1 MLKKLPVL
9 ESDRVRLRPFVES
22 DIEPLDA
29 LYMDPEVMRFL
40 PTSKGLP
47 DAAKHIRLFHE
58 RFEER
63 GYSLW
68 AAEAKDGREFIG
80 RIGLWPLDGTDEVE
94 LAYILGK
101 PFWGKGI
108 ATEASALCLDF
119 AFEQLGLGHVAAVA
133 VPENG
138 ASLRVMEKLGFTF
151 VREGRFYGLVAR
163 YHRLGRDEWRNGGGH
178 SR

>member
-1 MLKKLPVL
+1 MSKELPVI
-9 ESDRVRLRPFVES
+9 ESDRVRLRPFAES

-29 LYMDPEVMRFL
+29 LYADPDVMRFL
-40 PTSKGLP
+40 PTSKGLL
-47 DAAKHIRLFHE
+47 DATKHIRLFHE

-68 AAEAKDGREFIG
+68 AAETKDGPEFIG
-80 RIGLWPLDGTDEVE
+80 RIGLWPLDGSEEVE

-108 ATEASALCLDF
+108 ATEASLLCLDF
-119 AFEQLGLGHVAAVA
+119 AFRQLGLDHVAAVA

-151 VREGRFYGLVAR
+151 VREGMVYGVNAR
-163 YHRLGRDEWRNGGGH
+163 YHRIERDEWQNR
-178 SR
+178 RAV